1 MDGEAEVV
9 PPAVWTGPEE
19 PVADVDPAVVGVVVE
34 GAAVAWVVGGVGLEL
49 RQRVPSDLSRGIGSA
64 IDLDGVEVGVP

>member
-1 MDGEAEVV
+1 MV

-34 GAAVAWVVGGVGLEL
+34 GAAVAWVVGGAWVVVAVVEPPPVPPLVTVAPEL
-49 RQRVPSDLSRGIGSA
+49 ADVSGSS
-64 IDLDGVEVGVP
+64 